1 MNCNFDV
8 EVLLIVALVKC
19 GFWEIWVL
27 LCGVYR
33 GRGVIGSVGS
43 VVRDLYNRIKPLFLF
58 GGVYSIRVI

>member
-8 EVLLIVALVKC
+8 EVSLIVALVKC

-27 LCGVYR
+27 LCGGYR
-33 GRGVIGSVGS
+33 GRGVIGS
-43 VVRDLYNRIKPLFLF
+43 VVRDLYNRIEPLFLF